1 MVRIQTHFLY
11 VNIQFLQY
19 HLLKSLSFRNEL
31 SWLCYWK
38 LIDHIGEDLVWVLY
52 STPLVYMSVLRLCHI
67 VVTTVAFQFRF
78 YSGDA
83 CSPILFCFFFQNCFR
98 YTGSLAITCEWEDRL
113 FYTLK
118 NKFELFVKTALKL
131 EIILY
136 IIEVLKIF
144 SLLSMNT
151 GCLSIYLGLL

>member
-1 MVRIQTHFLY
+1 MYGENPNSFFVCKYPVFAVPFVEEAVFSQWIVLAM
-11 VNIQFLQY
+11 
-19 HLLKSLSFRNEL
+19 LLKIDWPYRWGFCLS
-31 SWLCYWK
+31 S
-38 LIDHIGEDLVWVLY
+38 
-52 STPLVYMSVLRLCHI
+52 P
-67 VVTTVAFQFRF
+67 F
-78 YSGDA
+78 YSIGLHVCPTFVPYCCNY
-83 CSPILFCFFFQNCFR
+83 CSFSVELLNQEMCVLQFFFQNCFR
-98 YTGSLAITCEWEDRL
+98 YTGSLNITCEWEDRL